1 MKHLKNISFRLFRVW
16 QRDWDVYL
24 TTWFVS
30 FLPPLL
36 EPVLYLLAFGLGLG
50 TMVQD
55 VQYQGHS
62 LRYLTFFAPG
72 VVAIAIMFHSYY
84 ECLYGSF
91 VRMYYQKTF
100 DAIIATPLTLE
111 DVVGGEIVWGA
122 TKGAIASVI
131 MLVPISLFGIVRPEV
146 FLLVPGIALLGG
158 LFFASLGMCFTA
170 ICPTIETFN
179 FPVFLLITPM
189 MLFSGTF
196 FPLDVL
202 PSWARLLAYL
212 LPLTHLAEWIRGIML
227 DIPLLHL
234 HYHLTMF
241 LGGIVLFFP
250 LALTLMRR
258 RLIR

>member
-1 MKHLKNISFRLFRVW
+1 MTHLKNISFRLFRVW
-16 QRDWDVYL
+16 RRDWDVYL

-30 FLPPLL
+30 CLPPLL

-50 TMVQD
+50 SMVQD
-55 VQYQGHS
+55 IQYHGHS
-62 LRYLTFFAPG
+62 LKYVTFMAPG

-100 DAIIATPLTLE
+100 DAIISTPLTLE

-122 TKGAIASVI
+122 TKGTIASAI
-131 MLVPISLFGIVRPEV
+131 MLLPISLFGLVRPEL
-146 FLLVPGIALLGG
+146 FILVPMIAFLGG

-179 FPVFLLITPM
+179 FPVFMFITPM

-202 PSWARLLAYL
+202 PPWAQTVAYL
-212 LPLTHLAEWIRGIML
+212 LPLTHLVEWLRGIMIRVPVVNL
-227 DIPLLHL
+227 K
-234 HYHLTMF
+234 YHLLMF
-241 LGGIVLFFP
+241 IGGIAVFFP
-250 LALTLMRR
+250 MALVMMRR